1 MDETGQ
7 PTGKRLVSQTG
18 VRQRRHGLALDA
30 RGDVEAAMM
39 DEYEY
44 PRMAQTS
51 SIRATA
57 LERLA
62 LRPIGLDDFSSLR
75 YLHVTAL
82 RAQTLDVLSE
92 EEAAAFTRLVYSPA
106 YVSLVMREEVYGA
119 WLDGELVGTV
129 SWHAGGNTGSMAS
142 IGGIFVRHPRLG
154 IGRRLLAE
162 AEARVH
168 QSGFERL
175 SACATANALPFFLH
189 YGYEE
194 VSRGVRSLSVGCV
207 LPVTFV
213 KKRLPAGRPA
223 TAALN

>member
-1 MDETGQ
+1 M
-7 PTGKRLVSQTG
+7 LV
-18 VRQRRHGLALDA
+18 
-30 RGDVEAAMM
+30 

-44 PRMAQTS
+44 PRMAQAS
-51 SIRATA
+51 STRPAT
-57 LERLA
+57 LDERLT

-82 RAQTLDVLSE
+82 RTQTLDVLSE
-92 EEAAAFTRLVYSPA
+92 EEAAAFARLVYSPA
-106 YVSLVMREEVYGA
+106 YISLVMREEVHGA
-119 WLDGELVGTV
+119 WLNGELVGTV
-129 SWHAGGNTGSMAS
+129 GWHAGGNAGSSAS

-168 QSGFERL
+168 QCGFERL
-175 SACATANALPFFLH
+175 SACATANALPFFLR

-213 KKRLPAGRPA
+213 KKRLPPGRPA
-223 TAALN
+223 SVALN

>member
-1 MDETGQ
+1 MNETDR
-7 PTGKRLVSQTG
+7 P
-18 VRQRRHGLALDA
+18 LAREAGRVPPLMGTCTA
-30 RGDVEAAMM
+30 DVM

-44 PRMAQTS
+44 PRMVQVS
-51 SIRATA
+51 SIRPTT
-57 LERLA
+57 LNERLA

-75 YLHVTAL
+75 YLHVSAL

-92 EEAAAFTRLVYSPA
+92 EEAAAFARLVYSPA
-106 YVSLVMREEVYGA
+106 YVSLVMREEAVGA

-129 SWHAGGNTGSMAS
+129 SWHAGGNTGSVAS

-154 IGRRLLAE
+154 IGGRLLAE

-168 QSGFERL
+168 QCGFARL
-175 SACATANALPFFLH
+175 SACATANALPFFLRH
-189 YGYEE
+189 GYEE

-213 KKRLPAGRPA
+213 KKCLPPGRPA
-223 TAALN
+223 SATLN

>member
-1 MDETGQ
+1 
-7 PTGKRLVSQTG
+7 
-18 VRQRRHGLALDA
+18 A

-106 YVSLVMREEVYGA
+106 YVSLVLREGVYGA

-129 SWHAGGNTGSMAS
+129 SWQAGGTSGAMAS

-189 YGYEE
+189 SPYEA
-194 VSRGVRSLSVGCV
+194 VSRGVRALSVGCV

-213 KKRLPAGRPA
+213 KKPPPAGRPA
-223 TAALN
+223 PAALN